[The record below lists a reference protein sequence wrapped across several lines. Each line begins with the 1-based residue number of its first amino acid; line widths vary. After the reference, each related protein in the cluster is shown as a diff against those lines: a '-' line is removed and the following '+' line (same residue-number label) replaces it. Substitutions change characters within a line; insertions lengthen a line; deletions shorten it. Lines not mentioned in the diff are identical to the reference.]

1 MQDKPFDRFSDK
13 PRRFTDDRFG
23 DDNFGN
29 DRFGGKPRFENRG
42 RFGDDNFGNRRPRF
56 GGDRFDNRGRF
67 GDRFENNNDRFGGDR
82 FERTDRFG
90 GDRQGGFRGG
100 FRKFDRPERGGRFIP
115 SGPRAK
121 AFESRRY
128 ADREAFQKTATV
140 RLAPDVARY
149 FSTPDAVNEALRALI
164 SVAGL
169 VKEPKPE
176 VEEVANTAGVVDQD
190 QDQQQQ
196 EGEEEVVAD
205 SVQQPAPAEET
216 ATQVE
221 TISSQDVKQ

>member
-1 MQDKPFDRFSDK
+1 MQDKPFDRFGDK
-13 PRRFTDDRFG
+13 PRRFGDDRFG

-29 DRFGGKPRFENRG
+29 ERFSKPRFERN

-56 GGDRFDNRGRF
+56 GGDRFENRGRF
-67 GDRFENNNDRFGGDR
+67 GDRDRFENNDRFGGDR
-82 FERTDRFG
+82 FERNDRFG
-90 GDRQGGFRGG
+90 GDRGGYRGG

-128 ADREAFQKTATV
+128 ADREAFRSTATV

-149 FSTPDAVNEALRALI
+149 FSTPEAVNEALRALI
-164 SVAGL
+164 SIAGL

-176 VEEVANTAGVVDQD
+176 VEETENTAAVAADDQAVDQD
-190 QDQQQQ
+190 EDVDAVPADDAADVQT
-196 EGEEEVVAD
+196 EEA
-205 SVQQPAPAEET
+205 APAADEVKPE
-216 ATQVE
+216 
-221 TISSQDVKQ
+221 QDK